1 MPLRLFGYGQSV
13 VWDLITPLQNMY
25 QNIYKFIGNNI
36 DIYKTQWNITI
47 KYWMYNQSI
56 NSQQ

>member
-1 MPLRLFGYGQSV
+1 MPLRLFDYGQSV